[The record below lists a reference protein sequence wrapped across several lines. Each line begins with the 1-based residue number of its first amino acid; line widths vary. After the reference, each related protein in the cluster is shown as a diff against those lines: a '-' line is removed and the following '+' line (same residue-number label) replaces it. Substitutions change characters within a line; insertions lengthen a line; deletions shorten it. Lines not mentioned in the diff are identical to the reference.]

1 MQAAGYL
8 FVELYV
14 VDLAHYKAV
23 FRDAL
28 GFEVIEDDD
37 DFVKLRSQ
45 HGTVLLNATTALPR
59 SHPFADYRAHARR
72 GDGVEIGFVTD
83 DLGRARQASLAIPG
97 CLVTEVTHQEWGM
110 SDFRILS
117 REGYFFR
124 VTTPDPEP

>member
-14 VDLAHYKAV
+14 VDLAHYKAI

-28 GFEVIEDDD
+28 GFEVIEDDK

-45 HGTVLLNATTALPR
+45 HGTVLLNATTALPGPIH
-59 SHPFADYRAHARR
+59 SPTTARMR
-72 GDGVEIGFVTD
+72 GAGTGSRLALSPTISTA
-83 DLGRARQASLAIPG
+83 ARQASLAIPG
-97 CLVTEVTHQEWGM
+97 CVVTEVTHQEWGM

>member
-14 VDLAHYKAV
+14 QDLAHYTAI

-28 GFEVIEDDD
+28 GFDIVDDEEG
-37 DFVKLRSQ
+37 FVKLRSR
-45 HGTVLLNATTALPR
+45 HATVLLNATTELPLD
-59 SHPFADYRAHARR
+59 HPFKDYRAHAKR
-72 GDGVEIGFVTD
+72 GLGVEIGFVTE
-83 DLGRARQASLAIPG
+83 DLERARRASLAIPG
-97 CLVTEVTHQEWGM
+97 CVVTPVTHQEWGM